1 MARVRNP
8 RGEGQRLRAEIVE
21 AAAQLLAAE
30 PEPAPVS
37 LRGVARRVGIAPQS
51 MYLHFGDKSEL
62 LAAVVAV
69 RFRELLRACDAAAA
83 AEAGPRARLRAFCVA
98 YCTWGL
104 RNPGHYRLLFESRAT
119 TQAGLPYEGSPGAG
133 VFDRFAEL
141 VSQSVGSQGFT
152 TAVLL
157 WVALHGI
164 VSLRWSK
171 PGFPW
176 PPVEELVDAFLPALV
191 RQANARPGAP
201 AAGRDHPAG
210 KRLSPVRSG

>member
-1 MARVRNP
+1 VARVRNP
-8 RGEGQRLRAEIVE
+8 RGEGQRLRDEIVA

-30 PEPAPVS
+30 PEPEPVS

-69 RFRELLRACDAAAA
+69 RFGELLRACEAAAA
-83 AEAGPRARLRAFCVA
+83 AEAAPRARLRAFCVA

-104 RNPGHYRLLFESRAT
+104 GNPGHYRLLFESRAT
-119 TQAGLPYEGSPGAG
+119 TQAGIPYEASPGAG
-133 VFDRFAEL
+133 IFNRFAAL
-141 VSQSVGSQGFT
+141 VSQSVGSQGVT

-176 PPVEELVDAFLPALV
+176 PPAEELVDDFLQALV
-191 RQANARPGAP
+191 RD
-201 AAGRDHPAG
+201 AG
-210 KRLSPVRSG
+210 S